1 MSQIKKKR
9 TGIRLDMTP
18 MVDVAFLLLT
28 FFMLTTTFRPL
39 DDIPVNIPESKTMMK
54 IPASDKLTISITDEQ
69 SLWLTI
75 EDPRLRTAVF
85 QNSRKI
91 NQDIKKQDL
100 QQWISKIQIENMALY
115 GAGRTMQVVLKA
127 DRRIDYELI
136 HDVIETLRTGQ
147 ISTVYFMTNPL

>member
-1 MSQIKKKR
+1 MSRFRKKR

-39 DDIPVNIPESKTMMK
+39 DDIPVNIPDSKTMMK
-54 IPASDKLTISITDEQ
+54 IPASDKLTISVTDEQ

-75 EDPRLRTAVF
+75 EDTRLRTAVF
-85 QNSRKI
+85 RDSRKI
-91 NQDIKKQDL
+91 NQDIKKEDL

-115 GAGRTMQVVLKA
+115 GTGRALQVVLKA
-127 DRRIDYELI
+127 DRHISYELI
-136 HDVIETLRTGQ
+136 HEVIETLRTGQ
-147 ISTVYFMTNPL
+147 ISTVYFMTNPS

>member
-1 MSQIKKKR
+1 MSLIKKKR

-28 FFMLTTTFRPL
+28 FFMMTTTFRPL
-39 DDIPVNIPESKTMMK
+39 DDIPVYIPESKTMMK
-54 IPASDKLTISITDEQ
+54 IPTSDKMTISITDEQ

-85 QNSRKI
+85 QDSRKI

-115 GAGRTMQVVLKA
+115 GAGRTLRVVLKA

-136 HDVIETLRTGQ
+136 HEVIETLRTGQ